1 MRTALAPA
9 LAAAAL
15 LAAATGS
22 AAATS
27 EEELIASKCTL
38 CHTKAAVYTV
48 DSAKL
53 RETVERMTAKN
64 PDWFKDVEMRHLL
77 ESLEKM
83 VADPRVAEARAA
95 WDAAAARGKA
105 LFADPS
111 LGTTGKSCADC
122 HSAASLGRVKDGYPR
137 FNPELGRAESLE
149 ERLDAMVRVK
159 LKGAGL
165 PLGDERSTALAIY
178 LKTLR

>member
-1 MRTALAPA
+1 MRRAHAPA

-15 LAAATGS
+15 LAAAVAA
-22 AAATS
+22 AAATP

-38 CHTKAAVYTV
+38 CHTKAAVYTA

-53 RETVERMTAKN
+53 KETVERMTAKN
-64 PDWFKDVEMRHLL
+64 PAWFKDVEMRHLL
-77 ESLEKM
+77 EALEKM
-83 VADPRVAEARAA
+83 VADPQVAAARAA
-95 WDAAAARGKA
+95 WDAAAARGEA
-105 LFADPS
+105 LFTDPT

-122 HSAASLGRVKDGYPR
+122 HSAASLGRVKDAYPR

-149 ERLDAMVRVK
+149 ERLDTMVRVK
-159 LKGAGL
+159 LQGAGL

>member
-1 MRTALAPA
+1 MKRTLTPA
-9 LAAAAL
+9 LAAAVL
-15 LAAATGS
+15 FAAAAGS
-22 AAATS
+22 DAATP

-38 CHTKAAVYTV
+38 CHTSTAVYAA
-48 DSAKL
+48 DSARLK
-53 RETVERMTAKN
+53 ETVERMTAKN
-64 PDWFKDVEMRHLL
+64 PEWFKDVEMRHLL

-83 VADPRVAEARAA
+83 LADPRVAEARAA

-105 LFADPS
+105 LFSDPA

-122 HSAASLGRVKDGYPR
+122 HTAASLGRVKDAYPK

-149 ERLDAMVRVK
+149 ERLDTMVRVK

-165 PLGDERSTALAIY
+165 PLDDERSTALAIY